1 LEDSSSFVCSVAQAH
16 KITFAAVGRIG
27 TFSWSLF
34 ISAVLEGVVLFGVTK
49 TILTWYASNYLKGD
63 GTSYVFKNYQN
74 IEIDKNKAIAKTAA
88 KAAMQVTT
96 YFQSLDPD
104 KDTLMNNHKLF
115 KNLRLLLGKPAAE
128 NLRRMQ
134 HTDGETGDTLCL
146 DDHQIAAIV
155 RDVAMVANEPFGETW
170 EDPVSLDDVVNLTA
184 DETCSLVTLMQLYQD
199 LPEPKP

>member
-1 LEDSSSFVCSVAQAH
+1 M
-16 KITFAAVGRIG
+16 GRIG

-34 ISAVLEGVVLFGVTK
+34 ISAVLEGVVLLGVTK

-184 DETCSLVTLMQLYQD
+184 DDTCSLVTLMQLYQD

>member
-1 LEDSSSFVCSVAQAH
+1 M
-16 KITFAAVGRIG
+16 GRIG

-63 GTSYVFKNYQN
+63 GTSYVFRNYQN

-115 KNLRLLLGKPAAE
+115 KNLRLLLGQPAAE

-184 DETCSLVTLMQLYQD
+184 DDTCSLVTLMQLYQD